1 MQSSA
6 EREVQKQAPR
16 ERIRVLVVE
25 DSPTLSKTL
34 ILMLGGNGLLAETA
48 FNLSEALLRV
58 HEPGIDV
65 VLLDLTLPD
74 STGIGTFYAVHAE
87 ARRTPIVILTGL
99 NDETIA
105 IECMHNGAQDYLIK
119 GQASN
124 HSIVRCL
131 HYAVERSRV
140 EQALLDSEQRLRMV
154 IEHSL
159 DAFVACDPDGYIVD
173 WNKRAEAMFG
183 WKKAEALGEKMSTL
197 IIPDRLRDKSTLT
210 QEERKARRQKYLNRR
225 TELMAIHRDGH
236 EFPIEVAFFEIK
248 DGGTETFC
256 CFIEDITDRKLI
268 DERKEKLNE
277 ELDSLVQER
286 TLELQRSNEELQQ
299 FAKVASHDLQEPL
312 RAVEGFAKLLA
323 KRYKGKLDKDGD
335 EFIEFILDGMQRM
348 QRLIQDVLAHSNIE
362 IDRSHRSETSTRVV
376 LKEVQA
382 NLVQLI
388 EENNATFELGKL
400 PVVAV
405 DRSQLVQLFQNLIS
419 NAIKYRKPNETPH
432 IVISADR
439 SVDEWV
445 FSIRD
450 NGLGFDS
457 KYADKIFDM
466 FARLHGKTEY
476 SGTGMGLAICK
487 KIVNANG
494 GTIWAQSEI
503 GQGSIFFF
511 TLPAVDQNKEANHA
525 ESD

>member
-6 EREVQKQAPR
+6 EREVQKQVSN

-25 DSPTLSKTL
+25 DSPTLSKALT
-34 ILMLGGNGLLAETA
+34 LMLSGNGLAPETA

-58 HEPGIDV
+58 HQPGIDV

-74 STGIGTFYAVHAE
+74 STGIGTFYALRAE
-87 ARRTPIVILTGL
+87 ARRIPVVILTGL

-131 HYAVERSRV
+131 HYAFERSRV
-140 EQALLDSEQRLRMV
+140 EQALLDSEHRLRMV

-159 DAFVACDPDGYIVD
+159 DAFVACDADGFIVD
-173 WNKRAEAMFG
+173 WNKKAEAMFG
-183 WKKAEALGEKMSTL
+183 WKKMEALGEKMADL
-197 IIPDRLRDKSTLT
+197 IIPERFRDKRNLT
-210 QEERKARRQKYLNRR
+210 VEERKVRRQKYLNRR
-225 TELMAIHRDGH
+225 TELGAIHREGH

-248 DGGTETFC
+248 DAGKETFC
-256 CFIEDITDRKLI
+256 CFIEDITDRKLME
-268 DERKEKLNE
+268 ERKEKLND
-277 ELDSLVQER
+277 ELDRLVQEK
-286 TLELQRSNEELQQ
+286 TTELQRSNEELQQ
-299 FAKVASHDLQEPL
+299 FAKIASHDLQEPL

-323 KRYKGKLDKDGD
+323 KRYKGKLGKDGD
-335 EFIEFILDGMQRM
+335 EFIDFILDGMQRM
-348 QRLIQDVLAHSNIE
+348 QRLIQDVLAHSNIQV
-362 IDRSHRSETSTRVV
+362 DRSHRPETNTLVV

-382 NLVQLI
+382 NLAQLI
-388 EENNATFELGKL
+388 DESSATFEVGEL
-400 PVVAV
+400 PMVAV
-405 DRSQLVQLFQNLIS
+405 ERSKLVQLFQNIIS

-432 IVISADR
+432 IIISAER
-439 SVDEWV
+439 SVNEWV
-445 FSIRD
+445 FSVRD

-494 GTIWAQSEI
+494 GTIWAQSEV
-503 GQGSIFFF
+503 GHGSIFFF
-511 TLPAVDQNKEANHA
+511 TLPAVDQLKEVNHA